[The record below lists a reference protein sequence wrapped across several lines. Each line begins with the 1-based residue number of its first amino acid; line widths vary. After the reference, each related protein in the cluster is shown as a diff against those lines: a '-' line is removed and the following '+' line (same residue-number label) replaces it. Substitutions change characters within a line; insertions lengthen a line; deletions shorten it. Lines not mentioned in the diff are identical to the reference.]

1 MRNEATAL
9 QQMKARVQEAGW
21 VTCIERIGKDER
33 HMLLCS
39 FQCLRGGAVE
49 GIRHHASAPV
59 LALRSAPG
67 RHGSHA
73 QLGGLDFEQGGGE
86 QQNAQGTFPGPV
98 SLLGGCVG
106 CSRLEAWDQRG
117 EHQCGALKNKAR
129 RWRGWRRQR
138 VAE

>member
-21 VTCIERIGKDER
+21 VTCIERIDKDER

-59 LALRSAPG
+59 LDLRSAPLILSREAVSNGTHRALPPG
-67 RHGSHA
+67 RFHFWVAVSDVRGWKP
-73 QLGGLDFEQGGGE
+73 
-86 QQNAQGTFPGPV
+86 GT
-98 SLLGGCVG
+98 
-106 CSRLEAWDQRG
+106 RG
-117 EHQCGALKNKAR
+117 ESCSAGH
-129 RWRGWRRQR
+129 
-138 VAE
+138 